1 MERGGRTRSDGKPGT
16 GSTTRDAEVSPGKS
30 TLTSNLVQM
39 KATTSSPLP
48 RTVHEAA
55 ARGLATPATA
65 LPHAD
70 KIQAAFGPDHDVSG
84 IQAHVGGAAAEA
96 TADMGA
102 TAYATG
108 SHTVFAGAP
117 DLHTAAHEAAH
128 VVQQSRGINL
138 FGGVGEAGDAHERQ
152 ADAVADRVVAGQSA
166 ADLLGGSAGAK
177 AGHDAPAATGLVQKK
192 DGKVTHDKAAGA
204 GKVTARENDF
214 DPSDKTNNNYS
225 VEYAGKDADDAHW
238 LQFIS
243 VTMIADTPSGKAYNT
258 GRVPTSGGDQ
268 PYSNDKVTH
277 WGVDSGS
284 KTNPYYEAAFSNQR
298 TPGKGTK
305 IFDMPGGP
313 SLAPFAQDFVDTK
326 QPKAT
331 KVTLIMGFDTYLMVK
346 DAAIHHVTWS
356 ATTEYDP
363 AKKTTGAI
371 GYATSG
377 GGSVAGLP
385 KDLKTA
391 LDARYAGNKL
401 K

>member
-1 MERGGRTRSDGKPGT
+1 
-16 GSTTRDAEVSPGKS
+16 
-30 TLTSNLVQM
+30 
-39 KATTSSPLP
+39 
-48 RTVHEAA
+48 
-55 ARGLATPATA
+55 
-65 LPHAD
+65 
-70 KIQAAFGPDHDVSG
+70 
-84 IQAHVGGAAAEA
+84 
-96 TADMGA
+96 MG
-102 TAYATG
+102 ATG
-108 SHTVFAGAP
+108 SHTVFGGAP

-152 ADAVADRVVAGQSA
+152 ADAVADRVVAGRSA
-166 ADLLGGSAGAK
+166 ANLLGGSAGAK
-177 AGHDAPAATGLVQKK
+177 AGHDAPAAAGPVQKK
-192 DGKVTHDKAAGA
+192 GGKVTHDEAAGA

-225 VEYAGKDADDAHW
+225 VEYAGKDADGAHW

-243 VTMIADTPSGKAYNT
+243 VTMIADVPGTGKVYNT
-258 GRVPTSGGDQ
+258 GSIVTTGGDQ
-268 PYSNDKVTH
+268 PYSNDKATH
-277 WGVDSGS
+277 WGVDSAS
-284 KTNPYYEAAFSNQR
+284 KSNPYYDSAASNQR

-305 IFDMPGGP
+305 MFDMPGGP
-313 SLAPFAQDFVDTK
+313 SWAPFAQDFVDKK

-331 KVTLIMGFDTYLMVK
+331 KVSVILGFDTYLMVK
-346 DAAIHHVTWS
+346 DAAIHHVAWS

-371 GYATSG
+371 GYVTSG

-385 KDLKTA
+385 KDLKTV